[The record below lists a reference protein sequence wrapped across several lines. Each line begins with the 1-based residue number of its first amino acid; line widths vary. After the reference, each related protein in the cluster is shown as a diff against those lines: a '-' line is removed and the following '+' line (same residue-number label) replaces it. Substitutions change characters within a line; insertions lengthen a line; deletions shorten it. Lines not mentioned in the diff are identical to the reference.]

1 MKIWSLYR
9 ISYFMIYTLCKTF
22 HLFETIHHLRRF
34 NPLWP
39 SDSIWQHR
47 FGSTLVQVMACCLMA
62 PSHYLNQCWPVINK
76 VFWHSPHC
84 NFTGNALNINNWC
97 ELEYYQFK
105 KHNHTFLWTMS
116 FYRTLAKICISNA
129 GTHGHTN
136 HFSQSG
142 QSRSG
147 SWPITQCPIAQT
159 WESARRQC
167 AGIVIVEDKS
177 PAFQTVSRGWSG
189 CICIS
194 SVG

>member
-1 MKIWSLYR
+1 MKIWSLHR

-22 HLFETIHHLRRF
+22 HLFQTIHHLKRF

-116 FYRTLAKICISNA
+116 FYPTLAREVQGFGVWRKFVFRTLELTATPTISANRVKVGQA
-129 GTHGHTN
+129 LD
-136 HFSQSG
+136 
-142 QSRSG
+142 QSRSV
-147 SWPITQCPIAQT
+147 QL
-159 WESARRQC
+159 RRPER
-167 AGIVIVEDKS
+167 VHEDN
-177 PAFQTVSRGWSG
+177 ALA
-189 CICIS
+189 
-194 SVG
+194 